1 MPNAS
6 AGLIA
11 ALKASL
17 ANSAA
22 GWAVTS
28 VRETSTVRV
37 ASVTGS
43 VAGSA
48 SGTIS
53 EGSGTLTGSTTGST
67 NSTSSTKEI
76 TTIALKATAPALSL
90 IYETSYVD
98 GAFTEA
104 WIQIDGASLRT
115 TDSAL
120 NTTIMGLATAYC
132 SARDTALTT
141 VLNATPADPLAI
153 PSDLRTALLA
163 TLGDFGDGWSVQSR
177 SEQVVR
183 AGDGHRL
190 VTVSLISTTVRAAVG
205 SRIPANVTYLVK
217 LGLGGQVVEA
227 TVMIG
232 ATAWRTTDAT
242 LHTTIMALGDA
253 FVTAKQ
259 SALTASFELGPQV
272 FED

>member
-6 AGLIA
+6 AGFITA
-11 ALKASL
+11 IKASL
-17 ANSAA
+17 ANVSA

-28 VRETSTVRV
+28 VHETSTVRV
-37 ASVTGS
+37 SSVSGS
-43 VAGSA
+43 DG
-48 SGTIS
+48 
-53 EGSGTLTGSTTGST
+53 
-67 NSTSSTKEI
+67 STSSASSTKAI
-76 TTIALKATAPALSL
+76 TTIALKANAPALSL
-90 IYETSYVD
+90 VYRTSYVD
-98 GAFTEA
+98 GSFSEA

-141 VLNATPADPLAI
+141 ILNATPTDPLAI
-153 PSDLRTALLA
+153 PSDLKAALLE
-163 TLGDFGDGWSVQSR
+163 TLADSDAGWTVQSR
-177 SEQVVR
+177 AEQVIR

-242 LHTTIMALGDA
+242 LHSTIMALGDA
-253 FVTAKQ
+253 FVTAKRT
-259 SALTASFELGPQV
+259 AFTASFELGPQV